1 MAKDTDKFP
10 EGATE
15 WLGYGST
22 VKVKFKGKWCTGT
35 VIGRESEGVMV
46 RYADVIGVHRDLHTR
61 GRKIKTFKRRIDLDI
76 SG

>member
-1 MAKDTDKFP
+1 MECWYEYLGRGDGKFP

-35 VIGRESEGVMV
+35 VIGREPEGVMV
-46 RYADVIGVHRDLHTR
+46 RYADGIGVHRACTR
-61 GRKIKTFKRRIDLDI
+61 GDAIDAK
-76 SG
+76 